1 MTAAPYDTGAAKAG
15 GRRARRLELR
25 LFAAQR
31 ISAMIMAPLVLIH
44 LVTILVAVRGGLSA
58 DEILARTEGSVI
70 WGGFYSLFVI
80 AAAVHAAIGLRGI
93 VREWTPWHGRS
104 LDVAALGFAALV
116 LILGFRAVAAVV

>member
-1 MTAAPYDTGAAKAG
+1 MTAASYGSGPSHAG
-15 GRRARRLELR
+15 PRRGRRLELR

-70 WGGFYSLFVI
+70 WGGFYSLFVV

-116 LILGFRAVAAVV
+116 LVLGFRAVAAVV

>member
-1 MTAAPYDTGAAKAG
+1 MTTAPYDTGAAST
-15 GRRARRLELR
+15 GRRRGRRLELR

-58 DEILARTEGSVI
+58 DEILARTGGSVL
-70 WGGFYSLFVI
+70 WGGFYSLFVV
-80 AAAVHAAIGLRGI
+80 AASVHAAIGLRGI

-104 LDVAALGFAALV
+104 LDAAALGFAALV
-116 LILGFRAVAAVV
+116 LVLGFRAVAAVV